1 MPGFSRAVRAGRNC
15 PLRERPPDD
24 LLRVSFP
31 AGKLIE
37 RVISEGYYP
46 LGALA
51 GSIGLEFRKTISE
64 IWEDPLMLSLPALPI
79 MSLNTT

>member
-1 MPGFSRAVRAGRNC
+1 MLWKSGSSLATQNC
-15 PLRERPPDD
+15 PLRERPLDG

-37 RVISEGYYP
+37 RAISEGYYP

-51 GSIGLEFRKTISE
+51 GSMGLEFRNTISE
-64 IWEDPLMLSLPALPI
+64 IWGDPFILSLPASPI
-79 MSLNTT
+79 LSLNTT